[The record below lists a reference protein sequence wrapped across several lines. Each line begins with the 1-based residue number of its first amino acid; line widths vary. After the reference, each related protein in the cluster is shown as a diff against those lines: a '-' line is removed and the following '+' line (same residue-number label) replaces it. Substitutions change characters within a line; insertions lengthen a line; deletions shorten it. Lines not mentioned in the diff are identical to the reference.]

1 MKQKFLCPACYRKYE
16 REGKVVQDRVVCS
29 CGFDFWVYKRPDMCI
44 ISPWGDRR
52 SLMLVNT
59 LERMEQGGQPKKQN
73 SFCALLRSRDP
84 GLVLEISMR
93 NVQQDGYGE
102 ELMHGYDVKQILDY
116 IYKGNDALVRK
127 KKDGVVVFELDPN
140 ASKKIRPIPID
151 YSCLSDPEL
160 IHLAE
165 TGTDPREWQTE
176 IMDQNDERSG
186 LASGNAG

>member
-1 MKQKFLCPACYRKYE
+1 MCSESTLHYFLCNGEIEKGKGKCYTH
-16 REGKVVQDRVVCS
+16 REQ
-29 CGFDFWVYKRPDMCI
+29 
-44 ISPWGDRR
+44 
-52 SLMLVNT
+52 
-59 LERMEQGGQPKKQN
+59 
-73 SFCALLRSRDP
+73 
-84 GLVLEISMR
+84 
-93 NVQQDGYGE
+93 
-102 ELMHGYDVKQILDY
+102 
-116 IYKGNDALVRK
+116 LVRK